1 MDKKVS
7 ARKREDKRR
16 ALFRTVWSYVLCLGA
31 AALLFAYAFV
41 HYDAETEANTYQ
53 VTTHLTD
60 YALFTSRHGGITLQL
75 STEAGVFY
83 YDVFYDS
90 SPWNAVKEEER
101 ALTETLQPLADC
113 RAEITVVVSDEK
125 NYAYVTSYG
134 LGALQAVEV
143 RDAEGILFSRD
154 GHNQDQK
161 VRRIETIIAA
171 GLLLVGFAAYRA
183 VKRFLGA

>member
-1 MDKKVS
+1 M
-7 ARKREDKRR
+7 
-16 ALFRTVWSYVLCLGA
+16 
-31 AALLFAYAFV
+31 
-41 HYDAETEANTYQ
+41 
-53 VTTHLTD
+53 
-60 YALFTSRHGGITLQL
+60 
-75 STEAGVFY
+75 
-83 YDVFYDS
+83 
-90 SPWNAVKEEER
+90 
-101 ALTETLQPLADC
+101 
-113 RAEITVVVSDEK
+113 VSDEK

-134 LGALQAVEV
+134 LDALQAVEV